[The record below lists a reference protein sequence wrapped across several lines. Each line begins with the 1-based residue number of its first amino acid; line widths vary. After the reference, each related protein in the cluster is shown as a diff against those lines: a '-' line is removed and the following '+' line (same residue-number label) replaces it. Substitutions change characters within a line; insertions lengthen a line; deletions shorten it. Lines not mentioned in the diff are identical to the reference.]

1 MTCRTRR
8 LIPPFNLNQT
18 HTMKARPAKKSGQ
31 VVLELNR
38 RDEPLMKAAGAS
50 ASPFSIKRILVPIDF
65 SDGSKKA
72 LRYALPFAREHGAA
86 ITLLYV
92 VAPAYGAGEYGSVD
106 FAQLEAGLKR
116 SGEKELT
123 RLAAELAGKVPAD
136 TLVRVGSAAS
146 TIARVA
152 ADLNADMIIIATQGR
167 TGLKHVLLGSVAENV
182 VRRAPC
188 PVLVVREREHE
199 FIAN

>member
-1 MTCRTRR
+1 
-8 LIPPFNLNQT
+8 
-18 HTMKARPAKKSGQ
+18 MKARPTKKSGQ

-50 ASPFSIKRILVPIDF
+50 ASPFSIKRILVPVDF

-72 LRYALPFAREHGAA
+72 LRYALPFAREHRAA

-92 VAPAYGAGEYGSVD
+92 VTPACGAGEYSSVD

-116 SGEKELT
+116 SGEKELA
-123 RLAAELAGKVPAD
+123 RLAAELAGEVPAD

-146 TIARVA
+146 TIAKVA